1 MPRFSD
7 AIGLIL
13 FTLLSFGCDRAN
25 SLNNSAEN
33 VDSHLSPI
41 VRGNWYKPPVFAS
54 WQWQLQG
61 EVNLTYDVEL
71 YDLDLFDSSATL
83 IKQLQEKDTKVICYF
98 SAGSYEQWRPDAAQ
112 FTARDLGNSLDGW
125 AEEQWLDIRSDSVR
139 SIIKSRLNL
148 AVEKGCDGVE
158 PDNMDG
164 YLNNSGFDLSFKD
177 QLAFNRWV
185 ANQAHLRNLAVGLK
199 NDLEQIND
207 LVAYYD
213 FAVNEQCFEYSECNF
228 LTPFINNSKPILNAE
243 YEQKY
248 INNSLARNNLC
259 VQSLNLNFSTLILP
273 LDLDD
278 EFRYSCLKN
287 GVRQT
292 K

>member
-1 MPRFSD
+1 MPKFSD

-13 FTLLSFGCDRAN
+13 FIFLSFGCDHAN
-25 SLNNSAEN
+25 SLNNLAEN

-41 VRGNWYKPPVFAS
+41 VRGNLYKPPVFAS

-61 EVNLTYDVEL
+61 EVNTAYDVDL
-71 YDLDLFDSSATL
+71 YDLDLFDSSTTL
-83 IKQLQEKDTKVICYF
+83 IKQLQEKDKKVICYF

-139 SIIKSRLNL
+139 LIIKSRLNL

-213 FAVNEQCFEYSECNF
+213 FAVNEQCFKYSECNF
-228 LTPFINNSKPILNAE
+228 LTPFINNSKPVLNTE

-259 VQSLNLNFSTLILP
+259 VQSLNRNFSTLILP